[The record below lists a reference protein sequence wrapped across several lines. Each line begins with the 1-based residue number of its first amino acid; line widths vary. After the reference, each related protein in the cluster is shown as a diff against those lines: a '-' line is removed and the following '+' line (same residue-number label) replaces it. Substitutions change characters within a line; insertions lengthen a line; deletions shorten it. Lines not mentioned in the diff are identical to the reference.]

1 MRVNAED
8 IFRSLAEL
16 YDKVQGAYAC
26 VAMLAG
32 FGIIGFRDPYGI
44 RPILVGQRTRGDN
57 SDYMIASESVVL
69 ECLNFKS
76 HRNLKPGNQHLSLR

>member
-1 MRVNAED
+1 VYE
-8 IFRSLAEL
+8 
-16 YDKVQGAYAC
+16 KVEGAYAC

-44 RPILVGQRTRGDN
+44 RPIVMGQRTKNQG

-69 ECLNFKS
+69 ECLEFKN
-76 HRNLKPGNQHLSLR
+76 HRNLRPGISSEMRVANRYRRGSDY

>member
-1 MRVNAED
+1 MNAED
-8 IFRSLAEL
+8 IFKSLEEV
-16 YDKVQGAYAC
+16 YNKVEGAYAC

-44 RPILVGQRTRGDN
+44 RPILIGERSVGGQ

-69 ECLNFKS
+69 ECLEFSNN
-76 HRNLKPGNQHLSLR
+76 RDLKPGLSHPKCHV